1 MLAVAWMV
9 CLRRVAT
16 NSKADLRLAA
26 MSSEFPSS
34 SASTAL
40 KLTVFRTAS
49 RHIGIH
55 SFKMISLLFVVFM
68 LQVAIHLIN
77 TFGVTVIN
85 TLVRGSRMK

>member
-1 MLAVAWMV
+1 MLAS
-9 CLRRVAT
+9 RVVVPEACRGH
-16 NSKADLRLAA
+16 NEAGPRLAA

-40 KLTVFRTAS
+40 KLTVFRTQVDTSA
-49 RHIGIH
+49 IH
-55 SFKMISLLFVVFM
+55 SVKMISLLFVVFL
-68 LQVAIHLIN
+68 LQLAIHLIN